1 MFSFREPDRRSAWT
15 RWALAALII
24 VFAALAI
31 WGTTFFERVP
41 PILKRGIQPSDFPQ
55 LIAGL
60 MIGLAVLMAVIN
72 RDRAP
77 ELLRNA
83 TYVTIGLIAIFVAVV
98 QIDFFL
104 ALAVFGIA
112 LAYVWG
118 ERRPVLLGTVGLL
131 MPLSIFL
138 LFDLVFRIRF
148 PRGLLTSL
156 WYG

>member
-1 MFSFREPDRRSAWT
+1 M
-15 RWALAALII
+15 AAAII

-31 WGTTFFERVP
+31 WATTTFERVP

-60 MIGLAVLMAVIN
+60 MIGLSVLMAVVN

-77 ELLRNA
+77 DLLRHP
-83 TYVTIGLIAIFVAVV
+83 TYLTIALLIVFVAVV

-104 ALAVFGIA
+104 ALALFA
-112 LAYVWG
+112 AAMAFVWG
-118 ERRPVLLGTVGLL
+118 ERRPLLLGTVGLL
-131 MPLSIFL
+131 VPVCIFL

-148 PRGLLTSL
+148 PHGLLTSL

>member
-1 MFSFREPDRRSAWT
+1 MLSLSDPDRRSALT
-15 RWALAALII
+15 RFALAAII
-24 VFAALAI
+24 IAFAALAI
-31 WGTTFFERVP
+31 WATTFFERVP

-60 MIGLAVLMAVIN
+60 MIGLALLMVVIN

-77 ELLRNA
+77 DLLRQP
-83 TYVTIGLIAIFVAVV
+83 TYLTLALLVVFVAVV

-104 ALAVFGIA
+104 ALAVFA
-112 LAYVWG
+112 VAMAYVWG
-118 ERRPVLLGTVGLL
+118 ERRPILLGTVGLAV
-131 MPLSIFL
+131 PLSIFL

-148 PRGLLTSL
+148 PKGLLTSL